1 MSLRKAVQILTCLTI
16 AIISIYFIYELFTN
30 QYDWF
35 VLGRSLFFCAINVI
49 AGIALLYSAKSFE
62 FRYSYWGYVALCYG
76 FILHL
81 FVIFANSCL
90 LAFGIKFYH
99 FYDEFDFGFFMI
111 LTVWEFYYIWI
122 VYNYTREL
130 EKGNDALVDG
140 QNYNTYVVNFASS
153 VDSSINNISRRD
165 ISMSSFN

>member
-1 MSLRKAVQILTCLTI
+1 MSLRKAVQILTYITI
-16 AIISIYFIYELFTN
+16 AIITIYFTYELFTA
-30 QYDWF
+30 QYDMF
-35 VLGRSLFFCAINVI
+35 VLGRSIFFCFVNIVS
-49 AGIALLYSAKSFE
+49 GIALLYSTKSFN
-62 FRYSYWGYVALCYG
+62 FKFSYWGYIALCFG

-99 FYDEFDFGFFMI
+99 FYDKIDFVFFMI
-111 LTVWEFYYIWI
+111 LTIWEFYYIWI
-122 VYNYTREL
+122 VYNYTKQL

-140 QNYNTYVVNFASS
+140 QNFNTYVVNFASS

-165 ISMSSFN
+165 INMSSFN